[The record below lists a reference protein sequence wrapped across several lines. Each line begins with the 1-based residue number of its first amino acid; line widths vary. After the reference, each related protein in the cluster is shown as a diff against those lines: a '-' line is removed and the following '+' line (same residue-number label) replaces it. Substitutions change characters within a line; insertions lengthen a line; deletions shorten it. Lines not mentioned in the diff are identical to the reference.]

1 MSFRDLP
8 LKVSYETGIDDLIE
22 DFYIPVLEC
31 AHRYDRIA
39 GFFSST
45 ALALAARGLS
55 GFINNGGKMRLLTCP
70 RLSKGDIDSINQAL
84 TDPNKIIEKSM
95 ISQLSVEDE
104 FQRDHIAALGWLL
117 ATGKLEMKIAVMYN
131 NGKLMT
137 PEEIA
142 ESIMHQ
148 KVGILFD
155 DKFDSISFS
164 GSNNE
169 SANGWLENIEEFK
182 VFRAWEPGQFAFYK
196 SDCDRFD
203 RLWNGNHPLAKTVNL
218 PDAVKS
224 KLIEQGSGFH
234 SDRIA
239 PSQYKSHRSKV
250 VIHEKKRDELQ
261 LFDYQGEAVQMWQ
274 TNHFS
279 LLMEMATGCGKTRT
293 AIGCIRSVQEK
304 HITPLLVI
312 ISCPGNTLSMQW
324 KSDIDSLN
332 VDVNQSMVCDGT
344 NPQWKKELNKVL
356 LKMSAGMQDN
366 LFIYTTHDTCSSDD
380 FISIIEKCSRKIH
393 ILFIGD
399 EVHGLGAQK
408 ARRGLLVKYE
418 YRIGLSATPSRW
430 FDDTGTKIVA
440 DFFGNKSFVFTIKD
454 ALQTINQKTG
464 KPFLVNYYYH
474 PRFISLTN
482 TEMEDYRKI
491 SERISRMHH
500 SNDEE
505 KEKILEYMLFQRANI
520 EKSADNK
527 YDELDSILD
536 EIGDDKIEDTIIFVS
551 PEQIDRVLAILD
563 RRNIPSHRFSEKES
577 NTPSEKYNNLSERQ
591 HLIQLF
597 KSKKLKVLVAIK
609 CLDEGIDIPSARR
622 AIVMASS
629 TNPRE
634 YIQRV
639 GRVIRQSEDKK
650 FAEIYDMIIRPNTS
664 AGFSKEFK
672 ELEKR
677 IFSKELVRVT
687 ELSENAL
694 NNVSVLRVI
703 KKIEGELK

>member
-1 MSFRDLP
+1 
-8 LKVSYETGIDDLIE
+8 
-22 DFYIPVLEC
+22 
-31 AHRYDRIA
+31 
-39 GFFSST
+39 
-45 ALALAARGLS
+45 
-55 GFINNGGKMRLLTCP
+55 
-70 RLSKGDIDSINQAL
+70 
-84 TDPNKIIEKSM
+84 
-95 ISQLSVEDE
+95 
-104 FQRDHIAALGWLL
+104 
-117 ATGKLEMKIAVMYN
+117 
-131 NGKLMT
+131 
-137 PEEIA
+137 
-142 ESIMHQ
+142 
-148 KVGILFD
+148 
-155 DKFDSISFS
+155 
-164 GSNNE
+164 
-169 SANGWLENIEEFK
+169 
-182 VFRAWEPGQFAFYK
+182 
-196 SDCDRFD
+196 
-203 RLWNGNHPLAKTVNL
+203 
-218 PDAVKS
+218 
-224 KLIEQGSGFH
+224 
-234 SDRIA
+234 
-239 PSQYKSHRSKV
+239 
-250 VIHEKKRDELQ
+250 
-261 LFDYQGEAVQMWQ
+261 
-274 TNHFS
+274 
-279 LLMEMATGCGKTRT
+279 
-293 AIGCIRSVQEK
+293 
-304 HITPLLVI
+304 
-312 ISCPGNTLSMQW
+312 
-324 KSDIDSLN
+324 
-332 VDVNQSMVCDGT
+332 
-344 NPQWKKELNKVL
+344 
-356 LKMSAGMQDN
+356 
-366 LFIYTTHDTCSSDD
+366 
-380 FISIIEKCSRKIH
+380 
-393 ILFIGD
+393 
-399 EVHGLGAQK
+399 
-408 ARRGLLVKYE
+408 
-418 YRIGLSATPSRW
+418 
-430 FDDTGTKIVA
+430 
-440 DFFGNKSFVFTIKD
+440 
-454 ALQTINQKTG
+454 
-464 KPFLVNYYYH
+464 
-474 PRFISLTN
+474 
-482 TEMEDYRKI
+482 
-491 SERISRMHH
+491 MHH